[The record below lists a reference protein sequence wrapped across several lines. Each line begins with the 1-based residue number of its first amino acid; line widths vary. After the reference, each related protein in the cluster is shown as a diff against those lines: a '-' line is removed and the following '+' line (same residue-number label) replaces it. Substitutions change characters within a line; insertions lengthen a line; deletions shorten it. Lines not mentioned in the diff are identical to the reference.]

1 MSDDLVALNV
11 LIVSDSAS
19 ERDALRNAASQASVV
34 IDVAEVDR
42 ISDAAPTRDLLS
54 NGNVD
59 VVFLDSRMPPDGR
72 QAVIDAARAAQ
83 ARPLVISV
91 GSAGLKSNR
100 AAAEGL
106 AVDGQLAKPIQS
118 DEARAL
124 LDACVRAR
132 LPNRILVVDD
142 SATVRSVIRKV
153 LQSCR
158 YNIEAE
164 EAADGEAALKLA
176 GKRRFD
182 LVLLDC
188 HMPGLDGFAT
198 LARLL
203 QSHADTKVVMVTA
216 TNDTKIADRA
226 RAAGA
231 HDVLYKP
238 FYAKDVDALM
248 NRLHGLL
255 RPKAH

>member
-1 MSDDLVALNV
+1 MGDDLVALRI
-11 LIVSDSAS
+11 LIVSDAAA
-19 ERDALRNAASQASVV
+19 ERDALRSAASQASVM

-42 ISDAAPTRDLLS
+42 IADATPTCKRLANDE
-54 NGNVD
+54 VD
-59 VVFLDSRMPPDGR
+59 VIFLDSRMSHDGR
-72 QAVIDAARAAQ
+72 QAVIDAARSAE

-91 GSAGLKSNR
+91 GAADLKNQALSD
-100 AAAEGL
+100 GI
-106 AVDGQLAKPIQS
+106 AVDGLLAKPIQPA
-118 DEARAL
+118 DARAL

-132 LPNRILVVDD
+132 LPNRVLVVDD

-158 YNIEAE
+158 YNFEAE
-164 EAADGEAALKLA
+164 EAADGEAALEQA
-176 GKRRFD
+176 GKQRFD

-188 HMPGLDGFAT
+188 NMPGLDGFAT
-198 LARLL
+198 LARFL
-203 QSHADTKVVMVTA
+203 QRHADTKVVMVTA

-238 FYAKDVDALM
+238 FYAKDVDVLM
-248 NRLHGLL
+248 NRLHGLM
-255 RPKAH
+255 RPKAS